1 MASNKPK
8 DFIPGRGERKSTPLG
23 TCMFIGL
30 RAADV
35 LLQRYILLS
44 APITTLLPNLN
55 TTSLPAPTGGAAILA
70 TGLSPYQSILLA
82 MSVGSAIKQIYWLL
96 FLSFE
101 PMYPFNSLFIAGFN
115 TVSNSLNT
123 LLFTANLPYMLQQ
136 YPHQIFIGTGLY
148 TVGMVIETV
157 AEIQR
162 RRFKDNTRNEGKLYS
177 GGLFSLARSI
187 NYGGYTLWRGGFAFA
202 AGGPIWGAFIAFG
215 MAYDFATRAIPV
227 MDEYC
232 SGKYG
237 AQWTRMKEKVPYKLL
252 PYVY

>member
-1 MASNKPK
+1 MSSNKPK
-8 DFIPGRGERKSTPLG
+8 DIIPGRGERKSTPLG

-35 LLQRYILLS
+35 LLQRYILLN
-44 APITTLLPNLN
+44 APLTPLLRSLNITP
-55 TTSLPAPTGGAAILA
+55 SPAPAGGAVSPAL
-70 TGLSPYQSILLA
+70 GLSPYQSVLLA
-82 MSVGSAIKQIYWLL
+82 MSAGSAIKQIYWLL

-101 PMYPFNSLFIAGFN
+101 PMYPFNSIFIAGFN
-115 TVSNSLNT
+115 TMSNSLNT

-136 YPHQIFIGTGLY
+136 YPEQIYIGAGLY
-148 TVGMVIETV
+148 FVGILIETV

-162 RRFKDNTRNEGKLYS
+162 RSFKDDPRNKGKPYS

-187 NYGGYTLWRGGFAFA
+187 NYGGYTLWRGGFALA
-202 AGGPIWGAFIAFG
+202 AGGSIWGAFIAFG

-232 SGKYG
+232 SGRYG
-237 AQWTRMKEKVPYKLL
+237 AQWTRVKEKVPYKLL